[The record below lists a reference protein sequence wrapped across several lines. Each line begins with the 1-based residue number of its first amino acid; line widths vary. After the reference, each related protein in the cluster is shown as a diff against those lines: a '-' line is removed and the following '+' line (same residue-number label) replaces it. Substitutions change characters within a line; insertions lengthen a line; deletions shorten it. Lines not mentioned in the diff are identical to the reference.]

1 MRWPLVE
8 TLPSIST
15 GKVHDFG
22 LEQWPT
28 LKRAQRIR
36 NAVSAKLMITIF
48 GFMKEDTS
56 SSEKPA
62 RRPIGLDQPEISE
75 ARERMSQQSSHQ
87 QAVARASGV
96 SQNEICEGWAPP
108 PVASHG
114 AKFRDLTS
122 QEKSDLRKL
131 QINLGHPDPH
141 VLAEHLKAQQAAPHV
156 VAAAQDFVCDA
167 CVESVGW
174 KHQRPAK
181 LHDPKDFNDTVGIDG
196 FYWYRTP
203 GIQSSRFSLHWWG
216 LSFPCRP
223 KMWDPKPRSS
233 NHNMDKLL
241 DFMGRESKSG
251 LHWSSWRVHFTG
263 MERSQC
269 GVTPSSHWFPQKL
282 GNVVESKDIAR
293 SSNACCLDAI

>member
-1 MRWPLVE
+1 MLEEAWNVVKYHWVCQTGNRTPCDTPCLHR
-8 TLPSIST
+8 ST

-48 GFMKEDTS
+48 GFMKEDAS

-62 RRPIGLDQPEISE
+62 PRPIGLDQPEISE

-167 CVESVGW
+167 CVESVG
-174 KHQRPAK
+174 
-181 LHDPKDFNDTVGIDG
+181 
-196 FYWYRTP
+196 
-203 GIQSSRFSLHWWG
+203 
-216 LSFPCRP
+216 
-223 KMWDPKPRSS
+223 
-233 NHNMDKLL
+233 
-241 DFMGRESKSG
+241 
-251 LHWSSWRVHFTG
+251 
-263 MERSQC
+263 
-269 GVTPSSHWFPQKL
+269 
-282 GNVVESKDIAR
+282 
-293 SSNACCLDAI
+293 